1 MDYQYVD
8 GRLQIRRTEEEKKPI
23 LQRLKRI
30 EGQVRGLQAMV
41 QEDRYCLDEVQQMN
55 AITAA
60 VREAVLQLIST
71 ISMPPSTTRY
81 TPRIRTGPSR
91 RWCGSCA
98 PPSGRPKG
106 PDPRC
111 PVALAAAEPGLS

>member
-8 GRLQIRRTEEEKKPI
+8 GRLHVRRTDEEKKPI

-60 VREAVLQLIST
+60 VREAVLQLIS
-71 ISMPPSTTRY
+71 SHLDASVDY
-81 TPRIRTGPSR
+81 
-91 RWCGSCA
+91 
-98 PPSGRPKG
+98 
-106 PDPRC
+106 
-111 PVALAAAEPGLS
+111 AAKSDDR

>member
-8 GRLQIRRTEEEKKPI
+8 GRLQVRRTDEEKKPI
-23 LQRLKRI
+23 PQRLKRI

-60 VREAVLQLIST
+60 VREAVLQLISSHLDASVDYAAKSDDREGA
-71 ISMPPSTTRY
+71 IEEMVRVL
-81 TPRIRTGPSR
+81 R
-91 RWCGSCA
+91 A
-98 PPSGRPKG
+98 
-106 PDPRC
+106 
-111 PVALAAAEPGLS
+111 ALRQS

>member
-60 VREAVLQLIST
+60 VREAVLQIIST
-71 ISMPPSTTRY
+71 HLDASVHYAVSAKDQDGAIEEM
-81 TPRIRTGPSR
+81 IRVLR
-91 RWCGSCA
+91 A
-98 PPSGRPKG
+98 
-106 PDPRC
+106 
-111 PVALAAAEPGLS
+111 ALRQT

>member
-1 MDYQYVD
+1 MDYQYSD
-8 GRLQIRRTEEEKKPI
+8 GRLQIRRTDDEKKPI

-60 VREAVLQLIST
+60 VREAALQLISNHLDA
-71 ISMPPSTTRY
+71 SVDYAVRSQDHD
-81 TPRIRTGPSR
+81 G
-91 RWCGSCA
+91 A
-98 PPSGRPKG
+98 
-106 PDPRC
+106 
-111 PVALAAAEPGLS
+111 VAEMVRVLRAALRQT

>member
-8 GRLQIRRTEEEKKPI
+8 GRLQVRRTDEEKKPI

-60 VREAVLQLIST
+60 VREAVLQLISSHLDASVDYAAQSDDREGA
-71 ISMPPSTTRY
+71 IEEMVRVL
-81 TPRIRTGPSR
+81 R
-91 RWCGSCA
+91 A
-98 PPSGRPKG
+98 
-106 PDPRC
+106 
-111 PVALAAAEPGLS
+111 ALRQS